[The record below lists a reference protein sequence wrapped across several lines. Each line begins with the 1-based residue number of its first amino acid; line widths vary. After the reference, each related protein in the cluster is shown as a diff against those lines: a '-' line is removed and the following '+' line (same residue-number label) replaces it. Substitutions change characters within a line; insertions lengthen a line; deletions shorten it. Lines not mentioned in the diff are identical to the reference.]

1 MRFTEAEL
9 REMLNTLTVQ
19 SVRLQDGINTIPTRA
34 EEFKRRLNLIESSIN
49 KLEVKLLNL

>member
-1 MRFTEAEL
+1 MKFTEAEL

-19 SVRLQDGINTIPTRA
+19 SVRLQDAINSNPLRE
-34 EEFKRRLNLIESSIN
+34 EEFTRRLNLIQSSID

>member
-1 MRFTEAEL
+1 MKFTEAEL

-19 SVRLQDGINTIPTRA
+19 TVRLQDAINSNPSRK
-34 EEFKRRLNLIESSIN
+34 EEFTRRLNLIESSID